1 MRFPILFALL
11 ALVLVSGC
19 NRPAPTPAKPSAQTA
34 GGMTITL
41 TTLPSPPHSGDDTL
55 VVTLNDAQTNM
66 PVGNA
71 NVTATATMLAPRT
84 SGAAVSGRSQGNGV
98 YNVPV
103 QLGIATRY
111 EVKLHIERTGQPPV
125 DVLFPIE
132 AV

>member
-1 MRFPILFALL
+1 MRSPIPFVLL
-11 ALVLVSGC
+11 TLVFVSGC
-19 NRPAPTPAKPSAQTA
+19 ARTAAPTASSEQTVA
-34 GGMTITL
+34 GMKVALATS
-41 TTLPSPPHSGDDTL
+41 PSPPHSGDDTL
-55 VVTLNDAQTNM
+55 IVTLADAGTNA
-66 PVGNA
+66 PIGNA

-84 SGAAVSGRSQGNGV
+84 SGAQVSGRSQGNGV

-111 EVKLHIERTGQPPV
+111 QIKLHIERTGQPAV